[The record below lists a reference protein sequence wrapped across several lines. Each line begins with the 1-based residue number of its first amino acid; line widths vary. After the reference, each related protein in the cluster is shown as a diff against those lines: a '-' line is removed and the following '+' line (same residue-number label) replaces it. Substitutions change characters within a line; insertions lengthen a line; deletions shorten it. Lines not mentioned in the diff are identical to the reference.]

1 MVSQEASKP
10 SDFAATEQLNPVLE
24 ISSAPLG
31 SEATQE
37 ATFSQEAIEE
47 SVEAQDSSVMKTEEQ
62 QMPEFTLED
71 AQQMQG
77 EPIVESF
84 DTPSVS
90 EDSGVM
96 KVTEQELAAMNTSD
110 ALPQYSSAEIASE
123 ESFQESSTMEL
134 LQEPELVSQEVSETI
149 PYSKNEAA
157 VFAESSTPTAFS
169 TTP

>member
-1 MVSQEASKP
+1 
-10 SDFAATEQLNPVLE
+10 
-24 ISSAPLG
+24 
-31 SEATQE
+31 
-37 ATFSQEAIEE
+37 
-47 SVEAQDSSVMKTEEQ
+47 
-62 QMPEFTLED
+62 
-71 AQQMQG
+71 
-77 EPIVESF
+77 
-84 DTPSVS
+84 
-90 EDSGVM
+90 M

-123 ESFQESSTMEL
+123 ESSQESSTMEL